1 MLLRLICSVLLI
13 LSMVAPSYGNN
24 ISKSK
29 SKPRTIFLHAANTVI
44 YDESVEA
51 VSADNLVKAAGGLRD
66 AMPLNETL
74 YIVIVSPGGMY
85 RVGLNIMSILRSLPN
100 THLICKYCGSMAG
113 QIFAATGL
121 KRLVVNKS
129 ELMMHEMTLQSVT
142 ANMAKNKKLM
152 DSLISDSDIFNARMY
167 KMIGISKEEYERRI
181 IGKEWIL
188 KGKDIVDHKLAD
200 ELVTVQCD
208 PYMTQL
214 IPDTCS
220 K

>member
-1 MLLRLICSVLLI
+1 MLLRLIYCIIFAISIAV
-13 LSMVAPSYGNN
+13 SSYANTVV
-24 ISKSK
+24 KSK
-29 SKPRTIFLHAANTVI
+29 SRTVFLRVTNTIV
-44 YDESVEA
+44 YDQSVDA
-51 VSADNLVKAAGGLRD
+51 VSADNLVKAAAGLRD
-66 AMPLNETL
+66 AMPLNQTL

-85 RVGLNIMSILRSLPN
+85 RVGLNIMEVLRSLPN

-121 KRLVVNKS
+121 KRLVIDKS
-129 ELMMHEMTLQSVT
+129 ELMMHEMTLRSVT

-167 KMIGISKEEYERRI
+167 KMIGISKAEYEKRI

-188 KGKDIVDHKLAD
+188 EGKEIVDHKLAD
-200 ELVTVQCD
+200 ELITIQCD
-208 PYMTQL
+208 AYMTQL